1 MKDLKVYRAIGLM
14 SGTSLDGV
22 DAAFLETDG
31 HDFVRPGGFLSV
43 PYEPGEREAIRAS
56 LGRPG
61 RDKAVEEMITRR
73 HIEAVR
79 ALAAQENIDLADVEV
94 IGFHGQTVYHNPAE
108 RITVQIGD
116 GAAMARELGVPVV
129 VDFRSA
135 DVAAGGQGAPLLP
148 LYHAARARADDIALP
163 VAILNIGGV
172 ANVTWIGE
180 DDLLAF
186 DTGPGNALIDDWV
199 KGHGGGDYDAGGALA
214 AQGTIKK
221 DILERFLNHPYFK
234 AKPPKS
240 LDRDAWDVSGLEG
253 LSLEDGAATLAAFTV
268 ESVKRGIEFFPSRPH
283 QWLVTG
289 GGRHNK
295 FLMDY
300 LRIALAAP
308 VNAVEQQG
316 WNGDALEAEGFA
328 YLAVRSLMGEYLSLP
343 TTIWLDN
350 QH

>member
-135 DVAAGGQGAPLLP
+135 DVAAGGQGRAVV
-148 LYHAARARADDIALP
+148 AALSRGA
-163 VAILNIGGV
+163 G
-172 ANVTWIGE
+172 
-180 DDLLAF
+180 
-186 DTGPGNALIDDWV
+186 
-199 KGHGGGDYDAGGALA
+199 KG
-214 AQGTIKK
+214 
-221 DILERFLNHPYFK
+221 R
-234 AKPPKS
+234 
-240 LDRDAWDVSGLEG
+240 
-253 LSLEDGAATLAAFTV
+253 
-268 ESVKRGIEFFPSRPH
+268 
-283 QWLVTG
+283 
-289 GGRHNK
+289 
-295 FLMDY
+295 
-300 LRIALAAP
+300 
-308 VNAVEQQG
+308 
-316 WNGDALEAEGFA
+316 
-328 YLAVRSLMGEYLSLP
+328 
-343 TTIWLDN
+343 
-350 QH
+350 